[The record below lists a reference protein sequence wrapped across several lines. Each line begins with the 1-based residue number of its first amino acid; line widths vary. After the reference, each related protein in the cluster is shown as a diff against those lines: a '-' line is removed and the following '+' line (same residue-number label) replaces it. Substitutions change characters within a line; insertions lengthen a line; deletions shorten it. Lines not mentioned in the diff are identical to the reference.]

1 MTPEKLSVYFDTSP
15 AIGLFKADHS
25 PFVVCFLF
33 ERFKRAHVI
42 DIPHSDLL
50 PALAAYQERLHDLG
64 NNALRDKP
72 EDLLRI
78 WSSSEKRWLH
88 RHLEVGRT
96 EALYQLTPH
105 SEAVIE
111 FVSKALQQDLTFV
124 GTESRLRLVMQALE
138 ELSIKTSDDPQ
149 VRLKYLREQQ
159 ARIVAE
165 IEEIDFPSGEL
176 HPSNGGAGC
185 QGTWC
190 SGDGF
195 RGERDAR
202 ALRSCDGRHQGTCAS
217 LRARALGVEA
227 VACLA
232 NCQR

>member
-1 MTPEKLSVYFDTSP
+1 M
-15 AIGLFKADHS
+15 
-25 PFVVCFLF
+25 
-33 ERFKRAHVI
+33 
-42 DIPHSDLL
+42 
-50 PALAAYQERLHDLG
+50 
-64 NNALRDKP
+64 
-72 EDLLRI
+72 LRI

-159 ARIVAE
+159 ARIVDE
-165 IEEIDFPSGEL
+165 IEEIEQGGQLKTLAPTRIREQLALAVRLLRELQGDFRAVEDKFKEITRQVQQRQV
-176 HPSNGGAGC
+176 
-185 QGTWC
+185 QGL
-190 SGDGF
+190 
-195 RGERDAR
+195 DAR
-202 ALRSCDGRHQGTCAS
+202 GGILGDALRAKTRSSARTKAS
-217 LRARALGVEA
+217 RSSSS
-227 VACLA
+227 
-232 NCQR
+232 